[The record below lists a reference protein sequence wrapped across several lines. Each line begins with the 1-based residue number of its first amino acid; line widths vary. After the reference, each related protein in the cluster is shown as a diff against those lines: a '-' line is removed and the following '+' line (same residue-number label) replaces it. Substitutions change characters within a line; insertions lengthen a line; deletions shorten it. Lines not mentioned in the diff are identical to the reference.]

1 MENFINSFP
10 NHQPFN
16 TLFSQDTVSSP
27 CLRANSSWSVS
38 SHVCLPAKQPVATL
52 LSIDLTNHPKTRK
65 NKLPETMVHDVF
77 WVSPYLWKWRR
88 DVSKTI
94 VFLYN
99 RAIFRWPMIMG
110 GRVGL
115 IAGTFPRLQ
124 DRNLSSTQ
132 LSACA
137 SDAAEKVCAWDTV
150 RTMLKSS
157 LNRETPVWCRDR
169 YIPPQK
175 THGISWLKKL
185 KKTCKMWSAMWL
197 ETRNDTF
204 FLELFYEVLK
214 RLELIRL
221 MTRISIQVWDI
232 LTSDLSQ
239 GAKEKQSMPFML
251 VG

>member
-1 MENFINSFP
+1 MHACSAKCTHGKIGKRWRSLQKAWWSQTSIYGGESTSKYTQDVVENFINSFP

-16 TLFSQDTVSSP
+16 TLFSQDTVPVHVSGPIAVEAFPPMFACPPNSP
-27 CLRANSSWSVS
+27 LRRYFPLTWQTTLKPEKQVAWNNGTRCFLGISLLMEVETGCLQDN
-38 SHVCLPAKQPVATL
+38 C
-52 LSIDLTNHPKTRK
+52 
-65 NKLPETMVHDVF
+65 
-77 WVSPYLWKWRR
+77 
-88 DVSKTI
+88 
-94 VFLYN
+94 FLYN

-175 THGISWLKKL
+175 LTASHG
-185 KKTCKMWSAMWL
+185 
-197 ETRNDTF
+197 
-204 FLELFYEVLK
+204 
-214 RLELIRL
+214 
-221 MTRISIQVWDI
+221 
-232 LTSDLSQ
+232 
-239 GAKEKQSMPFML
+239 
-251 VG
+251 